1 MDRGTGQTDD
11 IIEWKISQWAE
22 TLTDRSV
29 WEIEPAARIEQLAAS
44 LAEHMDQIA
53 IADGLA
59 NQGDYQVLALL
70 RLAHHR
76 GHTLTS
82 TDIARQLG
90 MTTATMVSRIDRL
103 ENRGYTKRVRHPV
116 DRRAINLVI
125 TQDGI
130 TSAERMVLRR
140 TEDRKRLLDALTA
153 DERATLTT
161 LLRKLVEYWA

>member
-1 MDRGTGQTDD
+1 MDSVTGQTGD
-11 IIEWKISQWAE
+11 IIEWKISQWEDA
-22 TLTDRSV
+22 LADRSV
-29 WEIEPAARIEQLAAS
+29 REIESAARIEQLAAS
-44 LAEHMDQIA
+44 FADHMDQIA
-53 IADGLA
+53 IAEGLT

-76 GHTLTS
+76 GHTVTS

-103 ENRGYTKRVRHPV
+103 EKRGYAQRVRHPL
-116 DRRAINLVI
+116 DRRAFNLVI

-130 TSAERMVLRR
+130 ASAERMVLKR

-153 DERATLTT
+153 DERSTLTT
-161 LLRKLVEYWA
+161 LLRKLVAFSA